1 MSRLSKIIYGTML
14 LLSLTSIITNLIE
27 ANYEY
32 ALIYIGTLCWV
43 GVAFVMELKCIK
55 LEKQIENLHGNN

>member
-32 ALIYIGTLCWV
+32 ASIYFGTLCWV
-43 GVAFVMELKCIK
+43 GVAFGMELKCIK